1 MREPSPLHETFLGR
15 DVGLPTFQ
23 NDLMLRVEIPD
34 DLLIRAVSDAVERQ
48 LSRINEFT
56 GYVDLKGAC
65 KYLSVGESQF
75 KEWVRLGY
83 IHPRKVSS
91 HLVRYRLK
99 ELENFMEDFLIKSRA

>member
-1 MREPSPLHETFLGR
+1 
-15 DVGLPTFQ
+15 
-23 NDLMLRVEIPD
+23 MLRVEIPD
-34 DLLIRAVSDAVERQ
+34 DVLIRAVSDAVEKQ
-48 LSRINEFT
+48 LSRINDFS

-65 KYLSVGESQF
+65 KFLSVCESQF

-99 ELENFMEDFLIKSRA
+99 ELESFIDDFLIKSRS